1 MRALPFVLA
10 LLAPTAAPAQT
21 LGLSPLADR
30 FAACAGRLAGL
41 MEYQWLA
48 DDPASQDTEARF
60 QSMRELVDAALAPG
74 KEAAAL
80 ARETEAKLAWER
92 LMKRAE
98 EDGDGCPGVRPRKS
112 RVVHSFF
119 APLSPPRRCAGAPH
133 PAS

>member
-60 QSMRELVDAALAPG
+60 
-74 KEAAAL
+74 
-80 ARETEAKLAWER
+80 
-92 LMKRAE
+92 
-98 EDGDGCPGVRPRKS
+98 
-112 RVVHSFF
+112 
-119 APLSPPRRCAGAPH
+119 
-133 PAS
+133 

>member
-60 QSMRELVDAALAPG
+60 QTMRELVDAALAPG

-98 EDGDGCPGVRPRKS
+98 EDGDGWARARAAAEIES
-112 RVVHSFF
+112 
-119 APLSPPRRCAGAPH
+119 CAQLLLP
-133 PAS
+133 